1 MPGKRRPRKD
11 SFFLPAQARFPP
23 RHVRGDLKPKAF
35 QGLGLEVKWLLKD
48 PKSSRDGEGP
58 AVSRA
63 GGSAIPGLS
72 TKGAGG

>member
-1 MPGKRRPRKD
+1 MPGKRRPHKD
-11 SFFLPAQARFPP
+11 SFFLLAQAGFAPGY
-23 RHVRGDLKPKAF
+23 VRGDLRPKAF

-48 PKSSRDGEGP
+48 PKHSRDGEGP

-72 TKGAGG
+72 TEGAGG